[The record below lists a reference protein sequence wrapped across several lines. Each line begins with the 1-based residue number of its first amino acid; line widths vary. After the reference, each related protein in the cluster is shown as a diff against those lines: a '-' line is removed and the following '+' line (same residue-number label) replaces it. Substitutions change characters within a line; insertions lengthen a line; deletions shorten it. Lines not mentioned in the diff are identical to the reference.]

1 MEMTSTSP
9 HECSLLPTNAY
20 EIYTVMSNIYLILPM
35 LLHSYLC
42 CHRYKSALACHPI
55 EFIVSKAEGSNIN
68 DHTYSSD
75 SDFINMDYFLKVKV
89 IERIGVNWFQFFNT
103 TA

>member
-1 MEMTSTSP
+1 
-9 HECSLLPTNAY
+9 
-20 EIYTVMSNIYLILPM
+20 M

-42 CHRYKSALACHPI
+42 CYRYKSALACHPI
-55 EFIVSKAEGSNIN
+55 EFIMSKAEGSNIN
-68 DHTYSSD
+68 DDTYSSD
-75 SDFINMDYFLKVKV
+75 SDFINMNYFLKVKV